1 MFLVVLACLAFFS
14 FALPDS
20 MLGVAWPSMRLDFGQ
35 PISAAGL
42 VPPVG
47 VAATLTS
54 TALAGRLVTRLGV
67 GRLLVASTILSTVG
81 LVLGGLSGSF
91 WMFLGSVV
99 LVGLAGGA
107 IDTSLN
113 SYAARRLGARK
124 INFLHASYGLGAVV
138 SPLIVTLVLQ
148 VGATWRW
155 SYLIVAALQAVLSMI
170 FIATRHR
177 WLAGSGAVDH
187 AAAKTPT
194 GPVWSR
200 SIKINT
206 SIGLL
211 AVGVETGI
219 ESGAALWGYT
229 FLTGAVG
236 VGTTTAGVIASGY
249 WATMVVG
256 RLLLGALAERIGA
269 WKVLGLAVAGLV
281 IASGLVLVR
290 SEVTAIVGIVG
301 FGLATAPIYPLLI
314 LTTAERTADRVVD
327 QVVGLQAGAS
337 TVGAA
342 LIPSGIG
349 LLMGRSLH
357 LFAPAMAALSV
368 LAVLLQMIM
377 RGRRSRSE
385 LSRRQELMLAGEDD
399 G

>member
-54 TALAGRLVTRLGV
+54 TVLAGRLVTRLGV
-67 GRLLVASTILSTVG
+67 GRLLAASTALSTIG
-81 LVLGGLSGSF
+81 LLLGGLSSTF
-91 WMFLGSVV
+91 WIFLASVV

-113 SYAARRLGARK
+113 SYAARRFGARK
-124 INFLHASYGLGAVV
+124 INFMHASYGLGAVI

-148 VGATWRW
+148 LGATWRW
-155 SYLIVAALQAVLSMI
+155 AYLIVAALQAVLSMI
-170 FIATRHR
+170 FVATRHR
-177 WLAGSGAVDH
+177 WLAGPANVDQ
-187 AAAKTPT
+187 AAAKTT
-194 GPVWSR
+194 GSVWSR
-200 SIKINT
+200 SIRINT
-206 SIGLL
+206 ALGLL

-229 FLTGAVG
+229 FLTGSVG
-236 VGTTTAGVIASGY
+236 VGTSTAGLIASGY
-249 WATMVVG
+249 WATMVIG

-269 WKVLGLAVAGLV
+269 WKVLGFAVTGL
-281 IASGLVLVR
+281 IASGGLVLVR
-290 SEVTAIVGIVG
+290 SDVTGIMGIVG

-314 LTTAERTADRVVD
+314 LTTAERTADRVAD
-327 QVVGLQAGAS
+327 QVVGFQAGAS

-342 LIPSGIG
+342 LIPSAIG

-357 LFAPAMAALSV
+357 LFAPAMAVLSV
-368 LAVLLQMIM
+368 IALVLQLIM
-377 RGRRSRSE
+377 RARR
-385 LSRRQELMLAGEDD
+385 LAPLPRLKARN
-399 G
+399 